1 MAGEKKSVRPC
12 RQTLA
17 VWTAQAG
24 SLTEAPRMQSLW
36 SLVCGDQCRDLAGFS
51 ISSAAEQEETGRL
64 LLLEE

>member
-24 SLTEAPRMQSLW
+24 SLTEAPRKQSLL

-51 ISSAAEQEETGRL
+51 ISSAEQEETGRL